1 MKIFKDSVTEVL
13 FLFPSS
19 SSSFKIK
26 INYYFLFIC
35 KVMCRC
41 SQATPCLFEAK
52 SYYED

>member
-1 MKIFKDSVTEVL
+1 MKIFKDSVTEVS
-13 FLFPSS
+13 FLFPS

-26 INYYFLFIC
+26 INYCFLFIC